1 MIVDSAHYKDGVRQH
16 EEALTPERAGEL
28 RRSAGAGEFV
38 WIGIHE
44 PGSGDLEQLQNLFGL
59 HELAVEDAQQ
69 AHQRPKI
76 EDYGEEVFLVLKT
89 AHYHEDQEE
98 VHFGEI
104 HGFAGPG
111 YVITVRHG
119 PGSELATARQRLEAR
134 PDLVKLGAS
143 SAIWAILDK
152 VVDDY
157 IPVVDAMEDDIEEVE
172 KDVFDD
178 DIPAPTRRIYHLK
191 REVIEFHRA
200 VWPLLNPL
208 ETLEQGGFERVPEE
222 LRSFFRDVADHA
234 RRVDEQV
241 QSQRELLT
249 SVLQANLSLVSVNQN
264 EVVKKISAV
273 FGIIALP
280 TFIASVYG
288 MNFDNMPELH
298 WHYGN
303 PRVIGVMALWLG
315 VTVAFFRRIAW
326 FYPEF
331 DAAAS
336 RARRRR
342 SGLRASPGRR
352 AHPGGD
358 RLLPADAH
366 ALARGPARPRLE
378 DRLLRLRAGA
388 DRDRVHLAA
397 RTPGRPARPGAHG
410 PAPADGRPGPAADR
424 VRTDRAVA
432 PASPSQPVARLAAPS
447 RTPARRPAALGR
459 RSVHLARPG

>member
-1 MIVDSAHYKDGVRQH
+1 VIVDCAHYKDGVRQH
-16 EEALTPERAGEL
+16 EDSLTPEQAAEARRNAGQ
-28 RRSAGAGEFV
+28 GEFV
-38 WIGIHE
+38 WIGLHE
-44 PGSGDLEQLQNLFGL
+44 PEAGDLDQLQELFGL

-76 EDYGEEVFLVLKT
+76 EDYDEDVFLVLKT

-104 HGFAGPG
+104 HVFAGAG

-119 PGSELATARQRLEAR
+119 RGSELHSARERLEAR

-143 SAIWAILDK
+143 SAIWAVLDK

-157 IPVVDAMEDDIEEVE
+157 IPVVDSIEDDVEEVE

-264 EVVKKISAV
+264 EVVKKISAI

-298 WHYGN
+298 WQYGY
-303 PRVIGVMALWLG
+303 PLVIGVMALCVV
-315 VTVAFFRRIAW
+315 VTVAFFRRIDW
-326 FYPEF
+326 
-331 DAAAS
+331 
-336 RARRRR
+336 
-342 SGLRASPGRR
+342 L
-352 AHPGGD
+352 
-358 RLLPADAH
+358 
-366 ALARGPARPRLE
+366 
-378 DRLLRLRAGA
+378 
-388 DRDRVHLAA
+388 
-397 RTPGRPARPGAHG
+397 
-410 PAPADGRPGPAADR
+410 
-424 VRTDRAVA
+424 
-432 PASPSQPVARLAAPS
+432 
-447 RTPARRPAALGR
+447 
-459 RSVHLARPG
+459 

>member
-16 EEALTPERAGEL
+16 VEALTPERAAEL
-28 RRSAGAGEFV
+28 RDAAGPGEFV

-44 PGSGDLEQLQNLFGL
+44 PEPGDLEQMHKLFRL

-76 EDYGEEVFLVLKT
+76 EDYDEDVFVVLKT
-89 AHYHEDQEE
+89 AHYHEDREE

-104 HGFAGPG
+104 SMFAGPG

-119 PGSELATARQRLEAR
+119 PGSELASARRRLEAR

-143 SAIWAILDK
+143 SAIWAVLDK

-157 IPVVDAMEDDIEEVE
+157 IPVVDAIEDDIEEVE

-178 DIPAPTRRIYHLK
+178 DIPAPTARIYNLK

-234 RRVDEQV
+234 KRVDEQV
-241 QSQRELLT
+241 TGQRELLT

-264 EVVKKISAV
+264 EVVKRISAIA
-273 FGIIALP
+273 GIVAVP

-288 MNFDNMPELH
+288 MNFEHMPELH
-298 WHYGN
+298 WRFGY
-303 PRVIGVMALWLG
+303 PLCLAVMAAVALAL
-315 VTVAFFRRIAW
+315 VAFFRRIDW
-326 FYPEF
+326 
-331 DAAAS
+331 
-336 RARRRR
+336 
-342 SGLRASPGRR
+342 L
-352 AHPGGD
+352 
-358 RLLPADAH
+358 
-366 ALARGPARPRLE
+366 
-378 DRLLRLRAGA
+378 
-388 DRDRVHLAA
+388 
-397 RTPGRPARPGAHG
+397 
-410 PAPADGRPGPAADR
+410 
-424 VRTDRAVA
+424 
-432 PASPSQPVARLAAPS
+432 
-447 RTPARRPAALGR
+447 
-459 RSVHLARPG
+459 

>member
-1 MIVDSAHYKDGVRQH
+1 MIIDSAHYKDGVRQH
-16 EEALTPERAGEL
+16 EEALTPERAAEL
-28 RRSAGAGEFV
+28 RNAAGPGEFV

-44 PGSGDLEQLQNLFGL
+44 PQPGDLAQLQGLFGL

-76 EDYGEEVFLVLKT
+76 EDYDDDVFVVLKT
-89 AHYHEDQEE
+89 AHYHEDQEV

-104 HGFAGPG
+104 HLFAGPG

-119 PGSELATARQRLEAR
+119 PGSELHSARQRLEAR

-143 SAIWAILDK
+143 SAIWAVLDK

-157 IPVVDAMEDDIEEVE
+157 IPVVDAIEDDIEEVE

-178 DIPAPTRRIYHLK
+178 DIPAPTARIYHLK

-241 QSQRELLT
+241 SGQRELLT

-264 EVVKKISAV
+264 EVVKRISAV
-273 FGIIALP
+273 AGIVAVP

-288 MNFDNMPELH
+288 MNFEHIPELH
-298 WHYGN
+298 WRYGY
-303 PRVIGVMALWLG
+303 PLCLAVMAL
-315 VTVAFFRRIAW
+315 VALALVSFFRRIDW
-326 FYPEF
+326 
-331 DAAAS
+331 
-336 RARRRR
+336 
-342 SGLRASPGRR
+342 L
-352 AHPGGD
+352 
-358 RLLPADAH
+358 
-366 ALARGPARPRLE
+366 
-378 DRLLRLRAGA
+378 
-388 DRDRVHLAA
+388 
-397 RTPGRPARPGAHG
+397 
-410 PAPADGRPGPAADR
+410 
-424 VRTDRAVA
+424 
-432 PASPSQPVARLAAPS
+432 
-447 RTPARRPAALGR
+447 
-459 RSVHLARPG
+459 